1 MKDSAPPGNGLAGTR
16 VLPELAGN
24 INRLPNRQPSHP
36 ALPKSYELTSRALG
50 DLCLHHLAENPAQLA
65 EFMTMTG
72 YSPDAL
78 RKAVGGDALDRGM
91 IDYFATSEALLLA
104 LCANN
109 SFKPDDFMR
118 VWAKLNPAG

>member
-1 MKDSAPPGNGLAGTR
+1 
-16 VLPELAGN
+16 
-24 INRLPNRQPSHP
+24 
-36 ALPKSYELTSRALG
+36 LPKTLELTSRSLG
-50 DLCLHHLAENPAQLA
+50 DLCLHQLAENPAQLA

-78 RKAVGGDALDRGM
+78 RRAAGGDGLDRGL
-91 IDYFATSEALLLA
+91 IDYFAANEALLLA

-118 VWAKLNPAG
+118 VWARLNPAG